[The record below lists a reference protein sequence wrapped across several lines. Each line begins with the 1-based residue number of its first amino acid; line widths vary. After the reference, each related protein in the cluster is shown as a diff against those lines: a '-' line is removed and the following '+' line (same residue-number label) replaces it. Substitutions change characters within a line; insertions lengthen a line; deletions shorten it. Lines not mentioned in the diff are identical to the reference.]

1 MKRIPKF
8 KFGNS
13 DNGKF
18 NSILNGVDCRSDRTQ
33 SINKIKQNIN
43 ANTYNSFKEK
53 YDMPTLLGK
62 RARNELKTSTNY
74 IKNIMLNENEKWN
87 TYEGDYLSFINNVAT
102 KIYNKY
108 YEEFCE
114 QVDSGELIR
123 APKKLRSTPLD
134 SLRRNINTEKEQYKK
149 NILTNLLK
157 YYDNIVLGTNNST
170 NINELIREYKD
181 FTSSQPE
188 ISNRYERRPLKT
200 ISPVIKSNYLNAWDG
215 GLPSY
220 VYPITKEI
228 QNKINEY
235 EKQNVRSTDNG
246 RNTRSIGDRE
256 YSFISIDTD
265 LHNCFLEN
273 FFDPSR
279 RSQEELSEY
288 YGKMSLRYSDPRRY
302 TPDYLFLRDQL
313 RWYIMYRQTFIMDT
327 LHDIHRSDK
336 PSAVSPNRLF
346 KPVFRVLVQE
356 YRNEINDL
364 INSLNENTTGINF
377 DAKTNVFIRNPLE
390 AKIYYNIKES
400 SYQDQSLI
408 FEIGT
413 TDDQNIVDLLIEP
426 IESVFQ
432 RFKSQQNIITH
443 MKNILNDIN
452 IKFTGTSTLN
462 YGLVSGIET
471 IVAFNSGKP
480 SAEVNDSLKFIY
492 GLDALSKR
500 FKYPLTLNLLDRL
513 NSSVRSYRSTV
524 ITSLADDYD
533 AGASTSGSFKNIRPT
548 LINANLYFNE
558 FFNFKSLTN
567 PDFVFT
573 HELLQYYLYDS
584 GTQNTPS
591 TQSNPNT
598 NLFLTKFST
607 SNGEWTNNKRESKLP
622 AVLNKLDNSINGSNQ
637 DIQAICMY
645 KLLGDDSKASVLYG
659 IFSGQISLTRI
670 DNFTV
675 NYISNDITS
684 SMKACIKLP
693 GALVISSAKDSFLDE
708 DLQSNVEFIG
718 QREWLPDWL
727 MLQGVAD
734 FISVST
740 DIAKFRYRDS
750 SSRFGK
756 RIPKQKFI
764 QTAVA
769 KMRKKGTLGS
779 FKRWCIKNRLISKSG
794 KVTKKCIALAK
805 KSPNLKIRRRAIFAQ
820 NIKAYKGAK
829 KSSKFGKK
837 TRKTRK
843 TTKTTKTTKKVLK
856 KKKIPKSL
864 KKLAKKYRIR
874 LTVKHGSKRI
884 PKSESLLRKQIKQR
898 MKK

>member
-33 SINKIKQNIN
+33 LINKIKQNIN

-53 YDMPTLLGK
+53 YDMPTLTRK
-62 RARNELKTSTNY
+62 RLRTDADTSTNY

-108 YEEFCE
+108 YEIFCE

-123 APKKLRSTPLD
+123 APKKIKSTPLD
-134 SLRRNINTEKEQYKK
+134 SLRRNINTEKEQYKN

-181 FTSSQPE
+181 FTSSQTE
-188 ISNRYERRPLKT
+188 ISNRYERKPLKT

-246 RNTRSIGDRE
+246 RNTRSIGGRE
-256 YSFISIDTD
+256 YSFISINTD

-279 RSQEELSEY
+279 RSQAALSEY
-288 YGKMSLRYSDPRRY
+288 YGKMSLRYSGRY
-302 TPDYLFLRDQL
+302 LPDYLFLRDQL

-336 PSAVSPNRLF
+336 PSAVSQDTLF
-346 KPVFRVLVQE
+346 KRIFRVLVEE

-364 INSLNENTTGINF
+364 INSLNGITGINF
-377 DAKTNVFIRNPLE
+377 DANTNIFISNPQE
-390 AKIYYNIKES
+390 ARIYYNFEES
-400 SYQDQSLI
+400 SYQDQRLI
-408 FEIGT
+408 FHIGT
-413 TDDQNIVDLLIEP
+413 PDDQNIINLLTDPSIDR
-426 IESVFQ
+426 VFNN
-432 RFKSQQNIITH
+432 FNTQQKIITH

-471 IVAFNSGKP
+471 IVAFNSGKS
-480 SAEVNDSLKFIY
+480 SAEVNDNLKFVY

-513 NSSVRSYRSTV
+513 NSSGRSSYRSTV
-524 ITSLADDYD
+524 ITSLADNYD
-533 AGASTSGSFKNIRPT
+533 AGASTSDSFQNIKQT
-548 LINANLYFNE
+548 LIDANLYFNE

-567 PDFVFT
+567 PVFK
-573 HELLQYYLYDS
+573 HELLQYYLYNP
-584 GTQNTPS
+584 GNPN
-591 TQSNPNT
+591 NPNT
-598 NLFLTKFST
+598 NLLLTKFST
-607 SNGEWTNNKRESKLP
+607 SNGEWINNKSESKLP
-622 AVLNKLDNSINGSNQ
+622 AVLIKLSTNIGDK

-659 IFSGQISLTRI
+659 ILSGQISLTKI

-693 GALVISSAKDSFLDE
+693 GALVISSAKDSFVDE

-740 DIAKFRYRDS
+740 DIAKFRYRAS

-843 TTKTTKTTKKVLK
+843 TRKTTKKVLK